1 MTAEPDATA
10 RPGDVDPDGAGP
22 AGAGGPGESDAP
34 GAQDASGASDAPGA
48 PDGADRVHV
57 TVQGRGIDDVLGE
70 LREAGLEV
78 DEALEGLGIVTGR
91 AAPDAVERM
100 NRLPGVTVEPEGGAD
115 VGPPDAPL
123 Q

>member
-22 AGAGGPGESDAP
+22 AGTGGH
-34 GAQDASGASDAPGA
+34 GASDAPGA
-48 PDGADRVHV
+48 SDGADRVHV

-100 NRLPGVTVEPEGGAD
+100 NHLPGVTVEPEGGAD